1 MSAHV
6 RRGDPYPGLVAT
18 LNVCKIRLLLDSGMH
33 CFQENMSW
41 STGKWPHPKMI
52 AGQAPMFICWFSI
65 GLTGQR
71 CGGVRSCNLT
81 GHPDVI
87 ISHNQPDSAQ
97 SNRGGAAVIK
107 YTNSNGGERG
117 VHYRF
122 IWYAA
127 IIQRWRKVSIRGEN
141 FLVGFLSI
149 LPKCGDHASEV
160 RKRFIIRYEWYFVE
174 LSSLY

>member
-1 MSAHV
+1 MLCYLSDMQGTFL
-6 RRGDPYPGLVAT
+6 RKL
-18 LNVCKIRLLLDSGMH
+18 
-33 CFQENMSW
+33 E
-41 STGKWPHPKMI
+41 TGPTPKSFAILI
-52 AGQAPMFICWFSI
+52 AGHWQAPMFICWFSI

-71 CGGVRSCNLT
+71 CGGVKSCNLT